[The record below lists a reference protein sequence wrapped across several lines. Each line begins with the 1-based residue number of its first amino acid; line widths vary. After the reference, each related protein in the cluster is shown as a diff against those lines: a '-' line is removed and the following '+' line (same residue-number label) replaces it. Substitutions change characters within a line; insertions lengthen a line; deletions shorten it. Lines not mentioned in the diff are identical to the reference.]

1 MKTKLSLILVTVFLL
16 AACGPK
22 AGPTPAGTLPPI
34 PQPTATSVPAAT
46 SAPATGTVD
55 VTIANFAFSPD
66 KLTVKVGTT
75 VKWTNQDSATHNITA
90 EDNSFKSGDLNQGD
104 SFSFTF
110 TTAGT
115 YAYRCGFHAS
125 MKATITV
132 VP

>member
-1 MKTKLSLILVTVFLL
+1 MKTKLSLILMTMFVL

-22 AGPTPAGTLPPI
+22 PAPTPAGTLPPI
-34 PQPTATSVPAAT
+34 SQSPTSLPAAT
-46 SAPATGTVD
+46 APAPLSGNVD
-55 VTIANFAFSPD
+55 VTIAGFAFAPD

-75 VKWTNQDSATHNITA
+75 VKWTNNDSASHNVIA
-90 EDNSFKSGDLNQGD
+90 DDNSWGSTTLETGD

-110 TTAGT
+110 NTAGT
-115 YAYRCGFHAS
+115 YAYHCGFHSS

>member
-34 PQPTATSVPAAT
+34 SQPTATSVSAAT
-46 SAPATGTVD
+46 SAPATGNVD
-55 VTIANFAFSPD
+55 VSIANFAFSPD

-75 VKWTNQDSATHNITA
+75 VKWTNQDSATHNVTA

>member
-1 MKTKLSLILVTVFLL
+1 MKTKLSLILVAAFLL

-34 PQPTATSVPAAT
+34 SQPNTTSVLT
-46 SAPATGTVD
+46 TAPAPASGNVD
-55 VTIANFAFSPD
+55 VTIANFAFSP
-66 KLTVKVGTT
+66 KELTVKVGTT
-75 VKWTNQDSATHNITA
+75 VKWTNQDSATHNVIA
-90 EDNSFKSGDLNQGD
+90 ADNSFKSGDLEQGD

-110 TTAGT
+110 NTAGT

>member
-34 PQPTATSVPAAT
+34 PQSNATSVPTTAP
-46 SAPATGTVD
+46 APATGTVD

-75 VKWTNQDSATHNITA
+75 VKWTNQDSATHNVTA

>member
-1 MKTKLSLILVTVFLL
+1 MKTKLSLILMAMFLL
-16 AACGPK
+16 AACGTTP
-22 AGPTPAGTLPPI
+22 ASTPAGTLPPI
-34 PQPTATSVPAAT
+34 SQPTATSVSAAT

-66 KLTVKVGTT
+66 TLTVKVGTT
-75 VKWTNQDSATHNITA
+75 VKWTNQDSATHNVTA

>member
-1 MKTKLSLILVTVFLL
+1 
-16 AACGPK
+16 
-22 AGPTPAGTLPPI
+22 
-34 PQPTATSVPAAT
+34 
-46 SAPATGTVD
+46 VD

-66 KLTVKVGTT
+66 TLTVKVGTT
-75 VKWTNQDSATHNITA
+75 VKWTNQDSATHNVTA